1 MKRTILI
8 TMMTML
14 ASMGS
19 MAQGKAPMVV
29 STESG
34 LVKGIDQEGSMA
46 FLGGS
51 QIMRANIVFYSILTF
66 PLSVFEYE
74 MLKRAYA
81 PSSNVFL

>member
-1 MKRTILI
+1 MNKRIFLFSWL
-8 TMMTML
+8 MMTVFT
-14 ASMGS
+14 AS
-19 MAQGKAPMVV
+19 AQVQ
-29 STESG
+29 TTSG
-34 LVKGIDQEGSMA
+34 LVSGTDQEGSMA

-81 PSSNVFL
+81 PSSSVFL